1 MLRTHFR
8 FATVVALFFGLVLSG
23 TALAQTTTGSLK
35 GEVVDQADEPM
46 AGVSLTL
53 SSENLIG
60 GVKTVVT
67 GDDGRFRFL
76 GLPPGTYRM
85 DAEKEGFK
93 TIIRPNL
100 GISMGRSVSVRLVME
115 VPEVGE
121 TVVVEDRRPVV
132 DTETTAQSIT
142 LSNEFL
148 QNLPTG
154 RSFQDVVQFLPGVTG
169 GSNPNI
175 NGGSSQSNKYYLD
188 GTNTT
193 DPVTGTFSMNFNFD
207 AIEDLEVITAG
218 YDARYNQGLGGTIN
232 IVTKSGGNTFE
243 GDFSGYLETTA
254 LQAKG
259 GEYAPISNPSES
271 ISADVYAS
279 VGGPIVKD
287 RFWFFI
293 SYTFQ
298 HNRSWAS
305 ARADVGRDYGLFP
318 LTPTTSNFHGLMVKL
333 TAQPVARHK
342 LTFTFRTDP
351 TSFNNIQQSA
361 SILPEAE
368 AMWRQ
373 GGFSAVLEHQATLG
387 GWGLLTTT
395 LNYQYST
402 IRVQPISW
410 KDCDNR
416 LSWGYC
422 TDPDKQVS
430 ARWGAVYGL
439 DHGGYGQYDF
449 DRRHNASGA
458 LNFQASVDRFLG
470 SHTVYAGAAVTPMWT
485 NRDYGYINN
494 EAFLV
499 EPTDLNGN
507 GELLEVEEVSSLS
520 TYENVSRYVIANEP
534 NDDEFGINSR
544 IYLQDRWVPARGVTI
559 NLGGSFL
566 FSRLNNNRGEAVL
579 NTTTFT
585 WGPSISW
592 DPFRDGKTMLAASF
606 AQLVDP
612 GLLSLSAI
620 LNDNNFNFEQYNW
633 DAAQKNWS
641 TQAGRA
647 QTPANNIQHSDLVP
661 ARSNEIFIR
670 AVREIAR
677 DMSAEVNFLYRNFKN
692 SWEDDEVNVVWNEDG
707 TNSVGFRNGTAS
719 SVYRLR
725 TPQDARRDYYSF
737 SLMVR
742 KQLSDNLELFGT
754 YTFSRLLANTAG
766 ATAGSRLGTSNDFD
780 NPTQRYVENGLA
792 PFNPPHVLRMLV
804 TYDKPNQ
811 WKVAENFSIGYS
823 LGGVF
828 EFRSGSAL
836 DRRRWNDFYRG
847 YSNYIL
853 RRGTSER
860 LPAQAQIDLRGSLA
874 LRPAGTQIDIIVQVF
889 NLLNNQAVVGAASA
903 AIDANG
909 EVVEL
914 ANEKGPV
921 FALPVSYQRG
931 RTFEVGLR
939 FRF

>member
-1 MLRTHFR
+1 MLRTNIR
-8 FATVVALFFGLVLSG
+8 FATLVAVLFGLLLSG

-46 AGVSLTL
+46 AGVSLSLT
-53 SSENLIG
+53 SDNLIG
-60 GVKTVVT
+60 GAKTVVT
-67 GDDGRFRFL
+67 AEDGRFRFL
-76 GLPPGTYRM
+76 GLPPGTYRL
-85 DAEKEGFK
+85 DVEKEGFK

-100 GISMGRSVSVRLVME
+100 AVSMGRSVSIRLVME

-142 LSNEFL
+142 LNNEFL

-154 RSFQDVVQFLPGVTG
+154 WSFQDVVQFLPGVTG

-175 NGGSSQSNKYYLD
+175 NGGTLQSNKYYLD

-243 GDFSGYLETTA
+243 GDFSGYLNTTA

-259 GEYAPISNPSES
+259 GEYSPITNPSEH
-271 ISADVYAS
+271 ISGDVYAS

-287 RFWFFI
+287 RFWFFL

-298 HNRSWAS
+298 HTTRWAS
-305 ARADVGRDYGLFP
+305 ARADVGRDYGLYP
-318 LTPTTSNFHGLMVKL
+318 LTPTKSNFHGIMLKL
-333 TAQPVARHK
+333 TAQPAARHK
-342 LTFTFRTDP
+342 LTFTFRSDP

-361 SILPEAE
+361 RVLPEAE

-387 GWGLLTTT
+387 GWGLLTSTV
-395 LNYQYST
+395 NYQYST

-410 KDCDNR
+410 KGCENR

-422 TDPDKQVS
+422 TDEDKQQS
-430 ARWGAVYGL
+430 AHWGSVYGL
-439 DHGGYGQYDF
+439 NHNGYGQYDF

-458 LNFQASVDRFLG
+458 INFQGSVDRLLG
-470 SHTVYAGAAVTPMWT
+470 SHTLYAGVSVTPMWT
-485 NRDYGYINN
+485 KRAFGYINN
-494 EAFLV
+494 QV
-499 EPTDLNGN
+499 IVDEPTDLNEN
-507 GELLEVEEVSSLS
+507 GELLEVEEVSSID
-520 TYENVSRYVIANEP
+520 TYENVSRYLIANEA
-534 NDDEFGINSR
+534 NDNEFGINSR
-544 IYLQDRWVPARGVTI
+544 IYLQDRWVPVRGLTV

-566 FSRLNNNRGEAVL
+566 FSRLDNNAGDAVL
-579 NTTTFT
+579 STTTFT

-592 DPFRDGKTMLAASF
+592 DPFRDGKTALQASF

-620 LNDNNFNFEQYNW
+620 LNDNNFNFESYGW
-633 DAAQKNWS
+633 DADQKSWS
-641 TQAGRA
+641 TTGSRA
-647 QTPANNIQHSDLVP
+647 QTPGNNIQHNDLVP
-661 ARSNEIFIR
+661 ARSNEIFVR

-677 DMSAEVNFLYRNFKN
+677 DMSAEVNFLYRTFKN

-707 TNSVGFRNGTAS
+707 TDAVGFRNGGNG

-725 TPQDARRDYYSF
+725 TPQDGRRNYYSF

-742 KQLSDNLELFGT
+742 KQLSDNLELFGS
-754 YTFSRLLANTAG
+754 YTFSRLVTNVSGISSA
-766 ATAGSRLGTSNDFD
+766 SRLGTSGDMD

-792 PFNPPHVLRMLV
+792 PFNPPHVLRLLV

-828 EFRSGSAL
+828 NFSSGNAL
-836 DRRRWNDFYRG
+836 DRLKYNDFYQG
-847 YSNYIL
+847 YANYIF
-853 RRGTSER
+853 RRGTKER
-860 LPAQAQIDLRGSLA
+860 LPARAEIDLRGSLA

-889 NLLNNQAVVGAASA
+889 NLLNNQTVTSAASA
-903 AIDANG
+903 AVDADG

-914 ANEKGPV
+914 SDERGPV
-921 FALPVSYQRG
+921 FALPTSYQRG

>member
-1 MLRTHFR
+1 MLRTNIR
-8 FATVVALFFGLVLSG
+8 FATLVAVLFGLLLSG

-46 AGVSLTL
+46 AGVSLSLT
-53 SSENLIG
+53 SDNLIG
-60 GVKTVVT
+60 GAKTVVT
-67 GDDGRFRFL
+67 AEDGRFRFL
-76 GLPPGTYRM
+76 GLPPGTYRL
-85 DAEKEGFK
+85 DVEKEGFK

-100 GISMGRSVSVRLVME
+100 AVSMGRSVSIRLVME

-142 LSNEFL
+142 LNNEFL

-175 NGGSSQSNKYYLD
+175 NGGTLQSNKYYLD

-243 GDFSGYLETTA
+243 GDFSGYLNTTA

-259 GEYAPISNPSES
+259 GEYSPITNPSEH
-271 ISADVYAS
+271 ISGDVYAS

-287 RFWFFI
+287 RFWFFL

-298 HNRSWAS
+298 HTTRWAS
-305 ARADVGRDYGLFP
+305 ARADVGRDYGLYP
-318 LTPTTSNFHGLMVKL
+318 LTPTKSNFHGIMLKL
-333 TAQPVARHK
+333 TAQPAARHK
-342 LTFTFRTDP
+342 LTFTFRSDP

-361 SILPEAE
+361 RVLPEAE

-387 GWGLLTTT
+387 GWGLLTSTV
-395 LNYQYST
+395 NYQYST

-410 KDCDNR
+410 KGCENR

-422 TDPDKQVS
+422 TDEDKQQS
-430 ARWGAVYGL
+430 AHWGSVYGL
-439 DHGGYGQYDF
+439 NHNGYGQYDF

-458 LNFQASVDRFLG
+458 INFQGSVDRLLG
-470 SHTVYAGAAVTPMWT
+470 SHTLYAGVSVTPMWT
-485 NRDYGYINN
+485 KRAFGYINN
-494 EAFLV
+494 QV
-499 EPTDLNGN
+499 IVDEPTDLNEN
-507 GELLEVEEVSSLS
+507 GELLEVEEVSSID
-520 TYENVSRYVIANEP
+520 TYENVSRYLIANEA
-534 NDDEFGINSR
+534 NDNEFGINSR
-544 IYLQDRWVPARGVTI
+544 IYLQDRWVPVRGLTV

-566 FSRLNNNRGEAVL
+566 FSRLDNNAGDAVL
-579 NTTTFT
+579 STTTFT

-592 DPFRDGKTMLAASF
+592 DPFRDGKTALQASF

-620 LNDNNFNFEQYNW
+620 LNDNNFNFESYGW
-633 DAAQKNWS
+633 DADQKSWS
-641 TQAGRA
+641 TTGSRA
-647 QTPANNIQHSDLVP
+647 QTPGNNIQHNDLVP
-661 ARSNEIFIR
+661 ARSNEIFVR

-677 DMSAEVNFLYRNFKN
+677 DMSAEVNFLYRTFKN

-707 TNSVGFRNGTAS
+707 TDAVGFRNGGNG

-725 TPQDARRDYYSF
+725 TPQDGRRNYYSF

-742 KQLSDNLELFGT
+742 KQLSDNLELFGS
-754 YTFSRLLANTAG
+754 YTFSRLVTNVSGISSA
-766 ATAGSRLGTSNDFD
+766 SRLGTSGDMD

-792 PFNPPHVLRMLV
+792 PFNPPHVLRLLV

-828 EFRSGSAL
+828 NFSSGNAL
-836 DRRRWNDFYRG
+836 DRLKYNDFYQG
-847 YSNYIL
+847 YANYIF
-853 RRGTSER
+853 RRGTKER
-860 LPAQAQIDLRGSLA
+860 LPARAEIDLRGSLA

-889 NLLNNQAVVGAASA
+889 NLLNNQTVTSAASA
-903 AIDANG
+903 AVDADG

-914 ANEKGPV
+914 SDERGPV
-921 FALPVSYQRG
+921 FALPTSYQRG

>member
-1 MLRTHFR
+1 LLRTNIR
-8 FATVVALFFGLVLSG
+8 FATLVAVLFGLLLSG

-46 AGVSLTL
+46 AGVSLSLT
-53 SSENLIG
+53 SDNLIG
-60 GVKTVVT
+60 GAKTVVT
-67 GDDGRFRFL
+67 AEDGRFRFL
-76 GLPPGTYRM
+76 GLPPGTYRL
-85 DAEKEGFK
+85 DVEKEGFK

-100 GISMGRSVSVRLVME
+100 AVSMGRSVSIRLVME

-142 LSNEFL
+142 LNNEFL

-175 NGGSSQSNKYYLD
+175 NGGTLQSNKYYLD

-243 GDFSGYLETTA
+243 GDFSGYLNTTA

-259 GEYAPISNPSES
+259 GEYSPITNPSEH
-271 ISADVYAS
+271 ISGDVYAS

-287 RFWFFI
+287 RFWFFL

-298 HNRSWAS
+298 HTTRWAS
-305 ARADVGRDYGLFP
+305 ARADVGRDYGLYP
-318 LTPTTSNFHGLMVKL
+318 LTPTKSNFHGIMLKL
-333 TAQPVARHK
+333 TAQPAARHK
-342 LTFTFRTDP
+342 LTFTFRSDP

-361 SILPEAE
+361 RVLPEAE

-387 GWGLLTTT
+387 GWGLLTSTV
-395 LNYQYST
+395 NYQYST

-410 KDCDNR
+410 KGCENR

-422 TDPDKQVS
+422 TDEDKQQS
-430 ARWGAVYGL
+430 AHWGSVYGL
-439 DHGGYGQYDF
+439 NHNGYGQYDF

-458 LNFQASVDRFLG
+458 INFQGSVDRLLG
-470 SHTVYAGAAVTPMWT
+470 SHTLYAGVSVTPMWT
-485 NRDYGYINN
+485 KRAFGYINN
-494 EAFLV
+494 QV
-499 EPTDLNGN
+499 IVDEPTDLNEN
-507 GELLEVEEVSSLS
+507 GELLEVEEVSSID
-520 TYENVSRYVIANEP
+520 TYENVSRYLIANEA
-534 NDDEFGINSR
+534 NDNEFGINSR
-544 IYLQDRWVPARGVTI
+544 IYLQDRWVPVRGLTV

-566 FSRLNNNRGEAVL
+566 FSRLDNNAGDAVL
-579 NTTTFT
+579 STTTFT

-592 DPFRDGKTMLAASF
+592 DPFRDGKTALQASF

-620 LNDNNFNFEQYNW
+620 LNDNNFNFESYGW
-633 DAAQKNWS
+633 DADQKSWS
-641 TQAGRA
+641 TTGSRA
-647 QTPANNIQHSDLVP
+647 QTPGNNIQHNDLVP
-661 ARSNEIFIR
+661 ARSNEIFVR

-677 DMSAEVNFLYRNFKN
+677 DMSAEVNFLYRTFKN

-707 TNSVGFRNGTAS
+707 TDAVGFRNGGNG

-725 TPQDARRDYYSF
+725 TPQDGRRNYYSF

-742 KQLSDNLELFGT
+742 KQLSDNLELFGS
-754 YTFSRLLANTAG
+754 YTFSRLVTNVSGISSA
-766 ATAGSRLGTSNDFD
+766 SRLGTSGDMD

-792 PFNPPHVLRMLV
+792 PFNPPHVLRLLV

-828 EFRSGSAL
+828 NFSSGNAL
-836 DRRRWNDFYRG
+836 DRLKYNDFYQG
-847 YSNYIL
+847 YANYIF
-853 RRGTSER
+853 RRGTKER
-860 LPAQAQIDLRGSLA
+860 LPARAEIDLRGSLA

-889 NLLNNQAVVGAASA
+889 NLLNNQTVTSAASA
-903 AIDANG
+903 AVDADG

-914 ANEKGPV
+914 SDERGPV
-921 FALPVSYQRG
+921 FALPTSYQRG